1 MTDLSDNFFNA
12 LLKRYEADKS
22 QALVSIQLLLSNSV
36 GIGEHSNILEELDS
50 WVKALAEAEEKLGT
64 LKNNFPH
71 LLVKTLKP

>member
-36 GIGEHSNILEELDS
+36 GIGEHSNVLEELDS
-50 WVKALAEAEEKLGT
+50 WVKALAEAEEKLST